1 MKIDNDEVWQ
11 DVKNGKYLGLSIEG
25 IFSDK
30 KEESMSLIEDMTE
43 EEAKIL
49 LEEIKQYL
57 GDESEIL

>member
-1 MKIDNDEVWQ
+1 MKIDNDAVWQ

-30 KEESMSLIEDMTE
+30 KQEDMSAVEDMTE

-49 LEEIKQYL
+49 LQEIKDYL
-57 GDESEIL
+57 ENESKVL